1 MDLKVYT
8 LDQSEQWDNIVRT
21 FKDYDTYWL
30 SGYVKAFEIH
40 GDGTPLLFYYEGSN
54 TRGINV
60 VMRETLRMIHDFK
73 ILFLEMNILIFQPRM
88 AMVVG

>member
-30 SGYVKAFEIH
+30 SGYVKAFEIQ
-40 GDGTPLLFYYEGSN
+40 GDGTPLLFYY
-54 TRGINV
+54 
-60 VMRETLRMIHDFK
+60 
-73 ILFLEMNILIFQPRM
+73 
-88 AMVVG
+88 